1 VHLIADDL
9 REIWLDDLLVALLA
23 EIERYLER
31 WAAFEAFLG
40 EPAV

>member
-9 REIWLDDLLVALLA
+9 RDSWLDQLAAALLA
-23 EIERYLER
+23 EIERYLGR

-40 EPAV
+40 EPGV